1 MRDIAEGPP
10 LSFRKLLMTVNTNPT
25 TTSTPIGM
33 PTTTNIGSK
42 TNTAAIPILDRNR
55 HDSETPSSAI
65 A

>member
-1 MRDIAEGPP
+1 
-10 LSFRKLLMTVNTNPT
+10 
-25 TTSTPIGM
+25 M